1 MSDGEVGMEKQVIEY
16 IDIMMALGVTD
27 DEDCWCH
34 DRLKSSMSLVSR
46 F

>member
-1 MSDGEVGMEKQVIEY
+1 MGTEKQGVEY
-16 IDIMMALGVTD
+16 IDIMMALGVAD

-34 DRLKSSMSLVSR
+34 DRIKSFMFLVGG